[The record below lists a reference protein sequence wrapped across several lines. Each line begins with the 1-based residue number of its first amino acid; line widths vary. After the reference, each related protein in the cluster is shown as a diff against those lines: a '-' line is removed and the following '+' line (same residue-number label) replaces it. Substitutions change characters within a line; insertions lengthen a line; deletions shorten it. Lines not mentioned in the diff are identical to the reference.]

1 MLFSHGGICEVNEK
15 LEQFKTEIITKKVA
29 VLGIGISNTPLI
41 KYLCGLGVNVTAF
54 DKAEMENLKPAMEQL
69 SGCDLKYSLGQNYLE
84 ALHGFDVIF
93 KTPKVRF
100 DIPELLREAEAG
112 TEITSEM
119 EVFCKLCPAR
129 IFAVTGSDGKT
140 TTTTLIHMI
149 LSLQGYKC
157 WLGGNIGT
165 PLLDRIGEI
174 KENDMVVLELSSFQ
188 LHTMRNR
195 INTAV
200 VTNVTPNHLDVHK
213 SMEEYTEAK
222 KNIFLYQTRKD
233 LLILNYDNPATRSFA
248 EEAPGKTVF
257 FSRQSTLPEGVIL
270 ADGWLIYR
278 TAEKEVKLVNAEEI
292 LLPGMHNIENY
303 MAAAAATIDFADPEA
318 VREIA
323 VTFRGVEHR
332 NEFVRELNGVSF
344 YNDSIG
350 SSPTR
355 TIASVNS
362 FKDRVIL
369 IAGGYDKHI
378 PYDVLGKTLVERVK
392 CLVLLGQTAGQIEK
406 AFTDECSRRG
416 MDAGIPVIH
425 CNSLEEAVKTAYQSA
440 AANDI
445 IILSPASASF
455 DMFTNFEERGLA
467 FKKTVNN
474 LS

>member
-1 MLFSHGGICEVNEK
+1 LNDK
-15 LEQFKTEIITKKVA
+15 LEQFKTEIVAKRVA

-41 KYLCGLGVNVTAF
+41 KYLCGLGANVTAF
-54 DKAEMENLKPAMEQL
+54 DMAEMQNLKPAMDL
-69 SGCDLKYSLGQNYLE
+69 LGGCDVKFSLGKNYLSS
-84 ALHGFDVIF
+84 LHGFDVIF

-112 TEITSEM
+112 VEITSEM
-119 EVFCKLCPAR
+119 EVFCRLCPAR

-140 TTTTLIHMI
+140 TTTTLIYRI
-149 LSLQGYKC
+149 LSYQGYKC

-165 PLLDRIGEI
+165 PLLDRIDEI
-174 KENDMVVLELSSFQ
+174 EENDMVVLELSSFQ
-188 LHTMRNR
+188 LHTMKNR
-195 INTAV
+195 IHTAV
-200 VTNVTPNHLDVHK
+200 VTNVSPNHLDVHK

-222 KNIFLYQTRKD
+222 KNIFLYQTQKD
-233 LLILNYDNPATRSFA
+233 ILILNYDNPVTRSFA
-248 EEAPGKTVF
+248 EEAPGKPVF
-257 FSRQSTLPEGVIL
+257 FSRQSSLLEGVCL
-270 ADGWLIYR
+270 ADGWIVYR
-278 TAEKEVKLVNAEEI
+278 TAEKEAKLVRVEQI
-292 LLPGMHNIENY
+292 LLPGVHNIENY
-303 MAAAAATIDFADPEA
+303 MAAASAAIEFVAPEA
-318 VREIA
+318 VSETA

-378 PYDVLGKTLVERVK
+378 PYDVLGNTLVERVK

-406 AFTDECSRRG
+406 ALTDEWSRRRTETK
-416 MDAGIPVIH
+416 IPVVH
-425 CNSLEEAVKTAYQSA
+425 CDSLDEAVKTAYQSA
-440 AANDI
+440 VPNDI

-467 FKKTVNN
+467 FKKIVND
-474 LS
+474 LI